1 MKTNYIIILDY
12 SVGEVIRIKLTKE
25 QLEESKKYDDFEEY
39 LSTLEEEYD
48 FRLRDCLWMYT
59 ENYQERSY
67 GF

>member
-25 QLEESKKYDDFEEY
+25 QVEESEKYNDFEEY

-48 FRLRDCLWMYT
+48 FRLRDCLWMT
-59 ENYQERSY
+59 AETYQERCL

>member
-1 MKTNYIIILDY
+1 M
-12 SVGEVIRIKLTKE
+12 GEVIRIKLTKE

>member
-1 MKTNYIIILDY
+1 METNYIIILDY

-25 QLEESKKYDDFEEY
+25 KIEESKKYDDFEEY

-48 FRLRDCLWMYT
+48 FRLSNCLWMYT